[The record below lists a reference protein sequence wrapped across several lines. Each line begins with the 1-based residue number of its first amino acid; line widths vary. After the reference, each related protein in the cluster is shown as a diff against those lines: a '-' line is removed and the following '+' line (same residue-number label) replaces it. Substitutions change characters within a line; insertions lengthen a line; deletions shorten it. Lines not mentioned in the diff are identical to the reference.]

1 MEIIR
6 THPSTFNRGRL
17 SKRDRSK
24 IHSPLCSMPR
34 TGRATELITLT
45 LEGAYRR
52 FGLVGRS
59 VLLAVS
65 GGADSTALLVGT
77 ALVRERLGLTV
88 EVATL
93 DHGLRPEAGEE
104 ARAVERLAA
113 RHALRCH
120 VRQLHLRP
128 GAGVEQRARQARYE
142 ALEAIRQERGLTVIA
157 TAHTASDQAETL
169 LMRLARG
176 SALRGAA
183 SILPR
188 RGTVVRPLLERTRE
202 ELEAFLQ
209 EQGTGF
215 VTDPMNADPRLF
227 RVRVRREVL
236 PALSRAAGFPVAERL
251 AAFTRMAVE
260 DDALLEELAAMAWQ
274 RLVLKDGGLD
284 AVGVRALEPPL
295 RRRVLVRLLAQEGAV
310 VDDATLGR
318 ALDAV
323 AQGRFTT
330 LSHGLQLRA
339 TGGVVRCIR
348 SRVAPVLG
356 SLSLSREGSSGALEG
371 TGWRFAV
378 GPAPGAPG
386 ALQLIL
392 PEDTRWPLT
401 VRTRRPGDRI
411 RGARGS
417 RKLQDVFVDLRVPA
431 ERRDLHPVVTDGDG
445 RLLWVPGLWAP
456 PAGKVVSGQSLW
468 ALPPRPSDESSGPL

>member
-1 MEIIR
+1 M
-6 THPSTFNRGRL
+6 TW
-17 SKRDRSK
+17 
-24 IHSPLCSMPR
+24 
-34 TGRATELITLT
+34 T
-45 LEGAYRR
+45 LEAAYRR

-93 DHGLRPEAGEE
+93 DHGLRPEAVEE
-104 ARAVERLAA
+104 VRAVEQLAA
-113 RHALRCH
+113 HHALRCH

-142 ALEAIRQERGLTVIA
+142 ALEAIRQERGLTAVA

-176 SALRGAA
+176 SALGGAA

-188 RGTVVRPLLERTRE
+188 RGTIVRPLLERTRE

-236 PALSRAAGFPVAERL
+236 PALSRAAGFPVAGRLASFARL
-251 AAFTRMAVE
+251 AAE
-260 DDALLEELAAMAWQ
+260 DDALLEELAAAARQ
-274 RLVLKDGGLD
+274 RLVLEGGGLD

-295 RRRVLVRLLAQEGAV
+295 RRRVLARLLAQEGAV

-323 AQGRFTT
+323 ARGRSTS
-330 LSHGLQLRA
+330 LSRGLQLRA
-339 TGGVVRCIR
+339 SGGVVRCVR
-348 SRVAPVLG
+348 SRAASVHG
-356 SLSLSREGSSGALEG
+356 SLSLNGEGASGELEG
-371 TGWRFAV
+371 TGWRFVV
-378 GPAPGAPG
+378 GPTPGAPG
-386 ALQLIL
+386 ALRLAL
-392 PEDTRWPLT
+392 PEELRWPLT
-401 VRTRRPGDRI
+401 VRTRRPGDRV
-411 RGARGS
+411 RGPRGS
-417 RKLQDVFVDLRVPA
+417 RKLQDVLVDLRVPA
-431 ERRDLHPVVTDGDG
+431 ERRDLQPVVTDGDG
-445 RLLWVPGLWAP
+445 RLLWIPGLWAAP
-456 PAGKVVSGQSLW
+456 EGKATSGQLLW
-468 ALPPRPSDESSGPL
+468 AFPPSPSGESSGPL

>member
-1 MEIIR
+1 
-6 THPSTFNRGRL
+6 
-17 SKRDRSK
+17 
-24 IHSPLCSMPR
+24 MPR
-34 TGRATELITLT
+34 TGRATGLITTT
-45 LEGAYRR
+45 LEEAYGR

-93 DHGLRPEAGEE
+93 DHGLRPEAVEE
-104 ARAVERLAA
+104 VRAVERLAA
-113 RHALRCH
+113 RHGLRCH
-120 VRQLHLRP
+120 VRQLHLLP

-142 ALEAIRQERGLTVIA
+142 ALELVRQERGLTAVA
-157 TAHTASDQAETL
+157 TAHTATDQAETL

-176 SALRGAA
+176 TALGGAA

-188 RGTVVRPLLERTRE
+188 RGTVVRPLLERARE

-209 EQGTGF
+209 EQGTDF

-236 PALSRAAGFPVAERL
+236 PALSRAAGFPVAGRLASFTRL
-251 AAFTRMAVE
+251 AAE
-260 DDALLEELAAMAWQ
+260 DDALLEELAATAWQ
-274 RLVLKDGGLD
+274 RLVLKQGGLD

-295 RRRVLVRLLAQEGAV
+295 RRRVLARLLAQEGAV
-310 VDDATLGR
+310 VDDATLVR

-323 AQGRFTT
+323 ARARSAT

-339 TGGVVRCIR
+339 SGGVVRCVR
-348 SRVAPVLG
+348 SRAAAHG
-356 SLSLSREGSSGALEG
+356 SLFLKGEGASGELEG
-371 TGWRFAV
+371 TGWRFTV
-378 GPAPGAPG
+378 GPTPGGPG
-386 ALQLIL
+386 ALRLAL
-392 PEDTRWPLT
+392 PAELRWPLT
-401 VRTRRPGDRI
+401 VRTRRPGDRVQ
-411 RGARGS
+411 GPQGS
-417 RKLQDVFVDLRVPA
+417 RKLQDVFVDLRLPA
-431 ERRDLHPVVTDGDG
+431 ERRDLQPVVTDGDG

-456 PAGKVVSGQSLW
+456 PEGKDASGQFLW
-468 ALPPRPSDESSGPL
+468 AVPPHPSGGGSGPLL

>member
-1 MEIIR
+1 
-6 THPSTFNRGRL
+6 
-17 SKRDRSK
+17 
-24 IHSPLCSMPR
+24 MPR
-34 TGRATELITLT
+34 TGRATELITMT
-45 LEGAYRR
+45 LERSYRR

-104 ARAVERLAA
+104 VRAVERLAE
-113 RHALRCH
+113 RHGLRCH
-120 VRQLHLRP
+120 VRELHLRQ

-142 ALEAIRQERGLTVIA
+142 ALEAIRLERGLTAVA
-157 TAHTASDQAETL
+157 TAHSASDQAETL

-188 RGTVVRPLLERTRE
+188 RGSLVRPLLERTRE
-202 ELEAFLQ
+202 QLEAFLQ
-209 EQGTGF
+209 EQGTDF

-227 RVRVRREVL
+227 RVRVRKEVL

-251 AAFTRMAVE
+251 ASFTRLAAE
-260 DDALLEELAAMAWQ
+260 DEALLEELAATAWQ
-274 RLVLKDGGLD
+274 RLVLKGGGLD

-295 RRRVLVRLLAQEGAV
+295 RRRVLVRLLAQQGAA

-323 AQGRFTT
+323 AQGRPTT

-339 TGGVVRCIR
+339 SGGVVRCVR
-348 SRVAPVLG
+348 SRSAIVRGA
-356 SLSLSREGSSGALEG
+356 LSLSGEGASGELEG

-378 GPAPGAPG
+378 GSTLGG
-386 ALQLIL
+386 VGVLRLIL
-392 PEDTRWPLT
+392 PEEIRWPLT

-411 RGARGS
+411 QGPAGS

-431 ERRDLHPVVTDGDG
+431 ERRDLQPVVTDGDG
-445 RLLWVPGLWAP
+445 RLLWIPGLWAP
-456 PAGKVVSGQSLW
+456 PERRATSGQSLW
-468 ALPPRPSDESSGPL
+468 AFPPSPSSGGSGPL

>member
-1 MEIIR
+1 
-6 THPSTFNRGRL
+6 
-17 SKRDRSK
+17 
-24 IHSPLCSMPR
+24 MPR
-34 TGRATELITLT
+34 TGRATELITMT
-45 LEGAYRR
+45 LERSYRR

-104 ARAVERLAA
+104 VRAVERLAE
-113 RHALRCH
+113 RHGLRCH
-120 VRQLHLRP
+120 VRELHLRQ

-142 ALEAIRQERGLTVIA
+142 ALEAIRLERGLTAVA
-157 TAHTASDQAETL
+157 TAHSASDQAETL

-188 RGTVVRPLLERTRE
+188 RGSLVRPLLERTRE
-202 ELEAFLQ
+202 QLEAFLQ
-209 EQGTGF
+209 EQGTDF
-215 VTDPMNADPRLF
+215 VKDPMNADPRLF
-227 RVRVRREVL
+227 RVRVRKEVL

-251 AAFTRMAVE
+251 ASFTRLAAE
-260 DDALLEELAAMAWQ
+260 DDALLEELAATAWQ
-274 RLVLKDGGLD
+274 RLVLKGGGLD

-295 RRRVLVRLLAQEGAV
+295 RRRVLVRLLAQRGAV

-323 AQGRFTT
+323 AQGRSTT

-339 TGGVVRCIR
+339 SGGVVRCVR
-348 SRVAPVLG
+348 SRAATVPGA
-356 SLSLSREGSSGALEG
+356 LSLSGEGASGELEG

-378 GPAPGAPG
+378 GSTLGG
-386 ALQLIL
+386 VGVLRLIL
-392 PEDTRWPLT
+392 PEEVRWPLT

-411 RGARGS
+411 QGPAGS

-431 ERRDLHPVVTDGDG
+431 ERRDLQPVVTDGEG
-445 RLLWVPGLWAP
+445 RLLWVPGLWVP
-456 PAGKVVSGQSLW
+456 PERRATSGQSLW
-468 ALPPRPSDESSGPL
+468 AFPPSPSSGGSGPL